1 MKKIGLKDEKKTSKE
16 EEKTLKN
23 KEKTLKDDGPR
34 TF

>member
-1 MKKIGLKDEKKTSKE
+1 MKKIGLKEK
-16 EEKTLKN
+16 EKTLKN